1 MDTSIDE
8 DQERRRRREERRAR
22 HASETPKISRRESAP
37 VGTNGSKSRD
47 TENDYLPADGPVY
60 TKDSKRKKEGWPHS
74 GTDSWVQDHS
84 DAPPPPEDA
93 PPVEGGPADDTVA
106 DETERRNLRKT
117 RRHSKYDGEN
127 EEDPEERWRRRES
140 RRRERDAVKSSEGS
154 QGNERRSSRRDSG
167 FVDAGRAPS
176 AQGGLFSR
184 WKKIAGV

>member
-1 MDTSIDE
+1 
-8 DQERRRRREERRAR
+8 
-22 HASETPKISRRESAP
+22 
-37 VGTNGSKSRD
+37 
-47 TENDYLPADGPVY
+47 
-60 TKDSKRKKEGWPHS
+60 
-74 GTDSWVQDHS
+74 
-84 DAPPPPEDA
+84 
-93 PPVEGGPADDTVA
+93 
-106 DETERRNLRKT
+106 LRKT

-127 EEDPEERWRRRES
+127 EEDLEERRRRRES